1 MLDVYATPVQPLAMG
16 RRPRGLAPVAGHH
29 HVPGSVLRGALAAAW
44 IAEFG
49 PPQHAAPA
57 HRTSFHELFEGRARF
72 GPLLAHGSWVVPL
85 SVHTCK
91 YRPKPDCAQH
101 SYDEAADSGPRPHRC
116 RACGES
122 PLVVGRGQ
130 VELGPDSPMNIIETT
145 RIQLTAQETA
155 ATGRIFIRQ
164 EFAPRPG
171 QPDAARHALSGQI
184 ATATLHDDQVA
195 WLTTDR
201 VLRLGG
207 RRGTSGEVHYRA
219 TPAASPPTP
228 TGNLFTKDGA
238 LILRLLSPAIL
249 VDAAG
254 RPTNR
259 PDPELLAETLGV
271 TSVDIERS
279 WTRWER
285 VGGWNAMARIPKPED
300 LAAAAGS
307 VYLLKLTGTPGPAGL
322 ARIIQDGIGLRRAEG
337 YGWLTLGPWRQP
349 TENGAASPSAAAG
362 SGPSDDEALERL
374 AATGHGSWIAR
385 QIKAFAQQKDRSP
398 AAATALVRGPAFARA
413 GAARKTLSLLLAA
426 HGHNKT
432 QLLLLSSRLGDAA
445 AQQRPGTA
453 SSAVDGSAR

>member
-1 MLDVYATPVQPLAMG
+1 MLDVHATPVQPLAMG

-49 PPQHAAPA
+49 PPQHAATA
-57 HRTSFHELFEGRARF
+57 HRTSFHELFEGHARF
-72 GPLLAHGSWVVPL
+72 GPLLAPGSRVVPL

-91 YRPKPDCAQH
+91 YLPTPGCAQGG
-101 SYDEAADSGPRPHRC
+101 YDEATDSGPRPHRC
-116 RACGES
+116 PACGES

-130 VELGPDSPMNIIETT
+130 VELGPDSPMSIIETT

-155 ATGRIFIRQ
+155 ATGQIFTRQ
-164 EFAPRPG
+164 EFAPRSG
-171 QPDAARHALSGQI
+171 RPDAERQALSGRI

-219 TPAASPPTP
+219 VPAAGPPTP
-228 TGNLFTKDGA
+228 TGNLFNKDGA

-254 RPTNR
+254 RPSNR

-271 TSVDIERS
+271 VSVDIERS

-285 VGGWNAMARIPKPED
+285 VGGWNAVARIPKPED
-300 LAAAAGS
+300 LATAAGS
-307 VYLLKLTGTPGPAGL
+307 VYLLKLTGTPESAGL
-322 ARIIQDGIGLRRAEG
+322 ARIVQDGIGLRRAEG

-349 TENGAASPSAAAG
+349 AGTGAASPNAGAG
-362 SGPSDDEALERL
+362 SGLNDDEALEQL
-374 AATGHGSWIAR
+374 AATGHGFWIAR
-385 QIKAFAQQKDRSP
+385 QIKAFAQKKDRSP
-398 AAATALVRGPAFARA
+398 AAATACVRGPLFARV
-413 GAARKTLSLLLAA
+413 GAARKTLGLLLAA
-426 HGHNKT
+426 HGQDKN
-432 QLLLLSSRLGDAA
+432 QLLSLANRLDDAA
-445 AQQRPGTA
+445 ARQQPGTA
-453 SSAVDGSAR
+453 SGSVDGSDR

>member
-1 MLDVYATPVQPLAMG
+1 MLDVYTTPVQPLAMG

-57 HRTSFHELFEGRARF
+57 YRTSFHELFEGHVRF
-72 GPLLAHGSWVVPL
+72 GPLLARGSRVVPL

-116 RACGES
+116 PACGGS
-122 PLVVGRGQ
+122 PLVIGRGQ
-130 VELGPDSPMNIIETT
+130 VELGPDSPMGLIETT

-155 ATGRIFIRQ
+155 ADRQIFTRQ
-164 EFAPRPG
+164 ELAPRPG
-171 QPDAARHALSGQI
+171 VARQALRGQI
-184 ATATLHDDQVA
+184 ATAALDDDQLA

-219 TPAASPPTP
+219 TPR
-228 TGNLFTKDGA
+228 TGPIAPVGNPYTKAGE

-254 RPTNR
+254 RPCNR
-259 PDPELLAETLGV
+259 PDPVRLAESLGV
-271 TSVDIERS
+271 ISVGIERS

-285 VGGWNAMARIPKPED
+285 VGGWNAVARVPKPED
-300 LAAAAGS
+300 LAVAAGS
-307 VYLLKLTGTPGPAGL
+307 VYLLKLTGGPGSAGL
-322 ARIIQDGIGLRRAEG
+322 ARILQDGIGLRRAEG
-337 YGWLTLGPWRQP
+337 YGWLALGPWKQ
-349 TENGAASPSAAAG
+349 TTGTAAASPSAAEG
-362 SGPSDDEALERL
+362 SGPTDDEALEQL
-374 AATGHGSWIAR
+374 AATGHGAWIAR
-385 QIKAFAQQKDRSP
+385 RIKAFAQQKDRSP
-398 AAATALVRGPAFARA
+398 AAATALVRGPEFARV
-413 GAARKTLSLLLAA
+413 GDARNALGVLLAA
-426 HGHNKT
+426 HGQSKPR
-432 QLLLLSSRLGDAA
+432 LLSLAGSLSEAA
-445 AQQRPGTA
+445 ARQSP
-453 SSAVDGSAR
+453 GSATGTDDGGAR